1 MGLEYFQQTCAAV
14 SSMQDAQ
21 VWCVVKEGTCCGIC
35 PNTLASLGTR
45 IGLTFTVFFATLVTV
60 VDGAEAPF
68 IFMTT
73 CLQAVA
79 YLVTVL
85 QAGLTGEGIS
95 RFHAY
100 YALFCSMGFLC
111 PLSAAAVTATHY
123 HYGGSHQTGSKL
135 LAFRTDI
142 RPAVHNYR
150 SLGSPFYVGS
160 IHRPLRST
168 NPHEERREGG
178 SVA

>member
-1 MGLEYFQQTCAAV
+1 MGLEHFQQACPAV
-14 SSMQDAQ
+14 STLQDAQ
-21 VWCVVKEGTCCGIC
+21 VWCVAKAGTCCGVC

-45 IGLTFTVFFATLVTV
+45 VGLTVTVFFATLVV
-60 VDGAEAPF
+60 VIDGAEAPF

-85 QAGLTGEGIS
+85 QAGLTGDGIS

-100 YALFCSMGFLC
+100 YALLCSMGFLC
-111 PLSAAAVTATHY
+111 PLAAASVTATHFS
-123 HYGGSHQTGSKL
+123 YGGAHQLGTRL

-142 RPAVHNYR
+142 RQALLP
-150 SLGSPFYVGS
+150 SL
-160 IHRPLRST
+160 RD
-168 NPHEERREGG
+168 RRD
-178 SVA
+178 